1 MTIKDEEPE
10 ILSFLLLNFCLLTI
24 NMSVFIGLEGFTL
37 PEGFIVKEICLIY
50 PNDEYNHFLFKKPDG
65 FLSEIS
71 KKTIRYT
78 TQHLNNLSYEDG
90 DISCNLL
97 PAILEKVKDL
107 TIYTYSDIAQ
117 KFLQHYLP
125 TTAIENVQNQG
136 NKIPSQLPDSKCF
149 RSHNQRYCARAK
161 AIAIKKFVDL

>member
-1 MTIKDEEPE
+1 
-10 ILSFLLLNFCLLTI
+10 
-24 NMSVFIGLEGFTL
+24 MSVFIGLEGFTL

-71 KKTIRYT
+71 KRTIRYT
-78 TQHLNNLSYEDG
+78 TQHLNNFSYEDG
-90 DISCNLL
+90 DIPYNLL

-136 NKIPSQLPDSKCF
+136 YKIPSQLPDSKCF

-161 AIAIKKFVDL
+161 AIAITKFVDL